1 MIKGRVRK
9 VKGRF
14 EDRMA
19 KICSQT
25 SDNAALVGWFASDGV
40 HPDTDGMTYPD
51 LARYHATGS
60 EGVPIRDVLGVAL
73 DFFSPKEHPDI
84 ARSISEYLN
93 TPTKGALDNVIS
105 HLGESFWQECL
116 DTIGNPARLETTS
129 NPTPLVD
136 TGELRDHLSYRTH
149 ANPTLK
155 R

>member
-1 MIKGRVRK
+1 MIKIRK
-9 VKGRF
+9 VKGGF

-25 SDNAALVGWFASDGV
+25 SDNAALVGWFASDGA
-40 HPDTDGMTYPD
+40 HPSADGMTYPA
-51 LARYHATGS
+51 LAKYHATGS

-84 ARSISEYLN
+84 TRALSEYIN
-93 TPTKGALDNVIS
+93 KPTDTSLDNLIS
-105 HLGESFWQECL
+105 QVGESFWLECL
-116 DTIGNPARLETTS
+116 DTIGNPARLATTS

-136 TGELRDHLSYRTH
+136 TGELRSHLSYRTH